1 MININNFVLKMKPRF
16 LSAIAIMSVIP
27 FTTVFSQDAG
37 DLLKKMDNV
46 LFAPKDKEGKVTIIV
61 KDRNGE
67 EKVREAIMYQ
77 KGNDRK
83 LYRYTKPES
92 QAGIATLSLPGD
104 VMWLYMPAFEKPRRI
119 SMLAKSQSFNN
130 TDFSLEDMANV
141 PYSDRFTPELISSE
155 GEYYILRLVPGAMKS
170 NYSKIEATISKEFY
184 YPVQLDYFDAR
195 GKKIKVAVYKQEK
208 TGKYWTAAEIEMTD
222 LEKAHSTRIIVA
234 GMKFDQGLPDEMFTV
249 EKMNPSP
256 RKPASTSAAPAE
268 VK

>member
-1 MININNFVLKMKPRF
+1 
-16 LSAIAIMSVIP
+16 
-27 FTTVFSQDAG
+27 
-37 DLLKKMDNV
+37 
-46 LFAPKDKEGKVTIIV
+46 
-61 KDRNGE
+61 
-67 EKVREAIMYQ
+67 
-77 KGNDRK
+77 
-83 LYRYTKPES
+83 
-92 QAGIATLSLPGD
+92 
-104 VMWLYMPAFEKPRRI
+104 
-119 SMLAKSQSFNN
+119 
-130 TDFSLEDMANV
+130 MANV

-234 GMKFDQGLPDEMFTV
+234 DMKFDQGLPDEMFTV